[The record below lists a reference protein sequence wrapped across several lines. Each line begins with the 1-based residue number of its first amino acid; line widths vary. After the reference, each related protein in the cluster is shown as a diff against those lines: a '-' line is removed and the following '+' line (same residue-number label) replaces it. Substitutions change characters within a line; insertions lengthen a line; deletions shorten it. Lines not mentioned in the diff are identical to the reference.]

1 MKKILLKI
9 LCGFLGAVFTLSVL
23 NMDERNAQSDRIN
36 LQSPALV
43 YANSSNRYSNVEVT
57 PDDEEDEEGRLA
69 EEADTEKEPVNLN
82 TGSAFNL
89 DDYTINVYAN
99 YEEIAARV
107 RGEDPDETENGDDE
121 NYDGKFV
128 WTKGGVTKVY
138 ASDNTS
144 SKTISQLKKGS
155 KVIRISVSGD
165 WSYVRLSNNVKGYIP
180 TKNLSA
186 KKVNLPTPTPKP
198 VRRVSTNSKSSKSSS
213 SSKKKKSSGG
223 GGFGSFVRRFVGCK
237 YVAGGS
243 SPSGFDCSGFTMYCY
258 RAYYGIRLP
267 HGSNMQMSCGHKVS
281 QSSMRTGDLI
291 FLDHDHN
298 GKSDHVGIYVGG
310 GQMVHASGVKWGVC
324 CVSIKN
330 VKDIMQ
336 VRRIR

>member
-1 MKKILLKI
+1 MKKLLLKI
-9 LCGFLGAVFTLSVL
+9 MCGALSAVFTLSVI
-23 NMDERNAQSDRIN
+23 NMGEQRNAQSDKVN
-36 LQSPALV
+36 LQSPSLV
-43 YANSSNRYSNVEVT
+43 YASSSNRYSNVEVE

-69 EEADTEKEPVNLN
+69 EEADSEKETVNLN
-82 TGSAFNL
+82 GHDSDL
-89 DDYTINVYAN
+89 GDYTINVLAN

-107 RGEDPDETENGDDE
+107 RGEDTEGADGDDDS
-121 NYDGKFV
+121 YDGKFC
-128 WTKGGVTKVY
+128 WTKDSVTKVY
-138 ASDNTS
+138 ASENSS

-155 KVIRISVSGD
+155 KVFRISTSGN
-165 WSYVRLSNNVKGYIP
+165 WSYVRLSNNLKGYIA
-180 TKNLSA
+180 TKHLSN

-198 VRRVSTNSKSSKSSS
+198 VRRVSSNSKSSKSSS
-213 SSKKKKSSGG
+213 SSKKKSTG

-237 YVAGGS
+237 YVAGGA

-267 HGSNMQMSCGHKVS
+267 HGSNMQTHCGRKVS
-281 QSSMRTGDLI
+281 LGSMRVGDLI

-324 CVSIKN
+324 CVSVKN
-330 VKDIMQ
+330 VKDIMM
-336 VRRIR
+336 VRRVR